1 MEHLAADAGLSWLSV
16 QRHFGHRMTL
26 AGQKH

>member
-16 QRHFGHRMTL
+16 RRHFGHRMTL